1 MDATNTKSSNNLLKL
16 TIGALGVVFGDIGTS
31 PLYALRV
38 CFANTHSLPVTD
50 QNIYGVLSLIF
61 WSLIIVISIKYLVLI
76 LRADNNG
83 EGGILALMALVLPTK
98 KNRKYLLILSMG
110 LFGAALLYGD
120 GMITPAI
127 SVLSAAEGLQIATPL
142 FKPYIIPI
150 TIVILFILFYF
161 QKTGTAKVGMIF
173 GPIILIWFIT
183 LAVLGIN
190 SIVKQPSVL
199 YALNPYYAF
208 HFFQLNGIDSLVI
221 LGAVFLAVTGG
232 EALYADLGHFG
243 KKPIRLG
250 WFYLVLPC
258 LVLNYFGQGA
268 LLLQNHQFIKN
279 PFYYLAPHWALYPLV
294 TIATFATVIASQAVI
309 SGAFSLSYQAI
320 QLGFMAR
327 FKIVHTS
334 SDERGQIYIPQLN
347 WILFFATIWLVGSF
361 KTSDNLAAAYGVA
374 VSTTMVITTLLAFV
388 AMRNLWKW
396 KLPVAI
402 SVAVFF
408 LIIDL
413 SFFTANIVKIPEGGW
428 FPLAVAG
435 SIYFMMT
442 TWHRGKRMMSIQIN
456 KITDPLEKF
465 ITYYQTEAESIVS
478 GTAIYLTSNPYG
490 TPPAL
495 FYNLKYNKV
504 LHEHII
510 ILCIKFD
517 PVPHVNLLKKATVT
531 KMDEYISLIII
542 HYGYMDTTNIPEAL
556 QILNKECIA
565 IDLKNE
571 IYFLGRESV
580 EVTKHTGM
588 SPFRETVFEYLG
600 RNSARLT
607 SYFNLPYNKVF
618 EIGSR
623 IRL

>member
-1 MDATNTKSSNNLLKL
+1 
-16 TIGALGVVFGDIGTS
+16 
-31 PLYALRV
+31 
-38 CFANTHSLPVTD
+38 
-50 QNIYGVLSLIF
+50 
-61 WSLIIVISIKYLVLI
+61 
-76 LRADNNG
+76 
-83 EGGILALMALVLPTK
+83 
-98 KNRKYLLILSMG
+98 
-110 LFGAALLYGD
+110 
-120 GMITPAI
+120 
-127 SVLSAAEGLQIATPL
+127 
-142 FKPYIIPI
+142 
-150 TIVILFILFYF
+150 
-161 QKTGTAKVGMIF
+161 
-173 GPIILIWFIT
+173 
-183 LAVLGIN
+183 
-190 SIVKQPSVL
+190 
-199 YALNPYYAF
+199 
-208 HFFQLNGIDSLVI
+208 LNGIGSLVI

-243 KKPIRLG
+243 KRPIRLG
-250 WFYLVLPC
+250 WFCLVLPC

-268 LLLQNHQFIKN
+268 LLLVNHNFIKN

-294 TIATFATVIASQAVI
+294 TLAAFATVIASQAVI

-334 SDERGQIYIPQLN
+334 PDEQGQIYIPQLN
-347 WILFFATIWLVGSF
+347 WILFFATVWLVGSF

-388 AMRNLWKW
+388 AMRQLWKW
-396 KLPVAI
+396 SLPAAI
-402 SVAVFF
+402 SLVVFF

-413 SFFTANIVKIPEGGW
+413 SFFTANIVKVPDGGW

-435 SIYFMMT
+435 CIYFMMT

-456 KITDPLEKF
+456 KITGSLEKF
-465 ITYYQTEAESIVS
+465 LTYYKTKTQSIVS

-510 ILCIKFD
+510 ILNIEFD
-517 PVPHVNLLKKATVT
+517 PVPHVSLLKKATIT
-531 KMDEYISLIII
+531 KMDEQISLVTL
-542 HYGYMDTTNIPEAL
+542 HYGYMDNTDIPEAL
-556 QILNKECIA
+556 QILNKERIK
-565 IDLKNE
+565 IDLENA

-580 EVTKHTGM
+580 VVTKHTGM

-600 RNSARLT
+600 RNSARIT

-623 IRL
+623 IKL

>member
-1 MDATNTKSSNNLLKL
+1 MEPKSSNNLFKV
-16 TIGALGVVFGDIGTS
+16 TIAALGIVFGDIGTS

-38 CFANTHSLPVTD
+38 CFAGTHGLAVTD

-61 WSLIIVISIKYLVLI
+61 WSLILVISIKYLVLI

-83 EGGILALMALVLPTK
+83 EGGILALMALVLPNK
-98 KNRKYLLILSMG
+98 KNQKYILVLTMG

-127 SVLSAAEGLQIATPL
+127 SVLSAMEGLQIATP
-142 FKPYIIPI
+142 FFEPFVIPI
-150 TIVILFILFYF
+150 TIVILFVLFYF
-161 QKTGTAKVGMIF
+161 QKTGTSKVGMIF
-173 GPIILIWFIT
+173 GPIILVWFVT
-183 LAVLGIN
+183 LGLLGIN
-190 SIVKQPSVL
+190 SIVKEPLVL

-208 HFFQLNGIDSLVI
+208 HFFQINGFGSLVI

-268 LLLQNHQFIKN
+268 LLLVNHNYIQN
-279 PFYYLAPHWALYPLV
+279 PFYFLAPHWALYPLV
-294 TIATFATVIASQAVI
+294 TLAAFATVIASQAVI

-334 SDERGQIYIPQLN
+334 PNERGQIYIPQLN
-347 WILFFATIWLVGSF
+347 WILFFATVWLVGSF

-374 VSTTMVITTLLAFV
+374 VSTTMVITTLLAFI
-388 AMRNLWKW
+388 AMRQLWNWNL
-396 KLPVAI
+396 PAAV
-402 SVAVFF
+402 SVVVFF

-413 SFFTANIVKIPEGGW
+413 SFFAANIVKVPEGGW

-435 SIYFMMT
+435 CIYFMMT
-442 TWHRGKRMMSIQIN
+442 TWHRGKRMISIRIN

-495 FYNLKYNKV
+495 FYNLRHNKI

-510 ILCIKFD
+510 ILSVEFD
-517 PVPHVNLLKKATVT
+517 QASHVDLLTKARIT
-531 KMDEYISLIII
+531 KLDKYTTLIII
-542 HYGYMDTTNIPEAL
+542 HYGYMDSTDIPETL
-556 QILNKECIA
+556 QLLNKTNTT
-565 IDLKNE
+565 IDLKNA
-571 IYFLGRESV
+571 IYFLGRESIV
-580 EVTKHTGM
+580 VTKHTGM

-600 RNSARLT
+600 RNSARIS
-607 SYFNLPYNKVF
+607 SYFNLPYNQVF

-623 IRL
+623 IKL

>member
-1 MDATNTKSSNNLLKL
+1 MESKSSNNLFKV
-16 TIGALGVVFGDIGTS
+16 TIAALGIVFGDIGTS

-38 CFANTHSLPVTD
+38 CFAGSHGLAVTD

-83 EGGILALMALVLPTK
+83 EGGILALMALVLPNK
-98 KNRKYLLILSMG
+98 KNRKYILILTMG

-127 SVLSAAEGLQIATPL
+127 SVLSAMEGLQIATP
-142 FKPYIIPI
+142 FFEPFIIPI
-150 TIVILFILFYF
+150 TVAILFVLFYF

-173 GPIILIWFIT
+173 GPIILVWFVA
-183 LAVLGIN
+183 LGALGIN
-190 SIVKQPSVL
+190 SIVKEPSVL

-208 HFFQLNGIDSLVI
+208 HFFQLNGFGGLII

-243 KKPIRLG
+243 KRPIRLG

-268 LLLQNHQFIKN
+268 LLLVNHNYITN

-294 TIATFATVIASQAVI
+294 IIAAFATVIASQAVI

-334 SDERGQIYIPQLN
+334 PDERGQIYIPQLN
-347 WILFFATIWLVGSF
+347 WILFFATVWLVGSF
-361 KTSDNLAAAYGVA
+361 KTSNNLAAAYGVA

-388 AMRNLWKW
+388 AMRNLWNW
-396 KLPVAI
+396 SLPAAV
-402 SVAVFF
+402 SVVVFF

-413 SFFTANIVKIPEGGW
+413 SFFAANIVKVPEGGW

-435 SIYFMMT
+435 CIYFMMT
-442 TWHRGKRMMSIQIN
+442 TWHRGKRMMSIRIN
-456 KITDPLEKF
+456 KITDSLEKF

-495 FYNLKYNKV
+495 FYNLKHNKI

-510 ILCIKFD
+510 ILSIQFD
-517 PVPHVNLLKKATVT
+517 QAAHVDLLTKASIT
-531 KMDEYISLIII
+531 KLDKYSTLIII
-542 HYGYMDTTNIPEAL
+542 HYGYMDSTDIPDAL
-556 QILNKECIA
+556 KLLNKTNTA
-565 IDLKNE
+565 IDLENA
-571 IYFLGRESV
+571 IYFLGRESIV
-580 EVTKHTGM
+580 VTKNTGM

-600 RNSARLT
+600 RNSARIS

-623 IRL
+623 IKL

>member
-1 MDATNTKSSNNLLKL
+1 MKNKSSNGLFKV
-16 TIGALGVVFGDIGTS
+16 TIAALGIVFGDIGTS

-38 CFANTHSLPVTD
+38 CFGGTHGLAVTD
-50 QNIYGVLSLIF
+50 QNIYGILSLIF
-61 WSLIIVISIKYLVLI
+61 WSLILVISIKYLALI

-83 EGGILALMALVLPTK
+83 EGGILALMALVLPNK
-98 KNRKYLLILSMG
+98 KNQKYIVILTMG

-127 SVLSAAEGLQIATPL
+127 SVLSAMEGLQIATP
-142 FKPYIIPI
+142 FFEPFIIPI
-150 TIVILFILFYF
+150 TIAILFALFYF

-173 GPIILIWFIT
+173 GPIILIWFVT
-183 LAVLGIN
+183 LGALGIN
-190 SIVKQPSVL
+190 SIVKEPSVL

-208 HFFQLNGIDSLVI
+208 HFFQLNGIGGLVI

-268 LLLQNHQFIKN
+268 LLLVNHNFVTN

-294 TIATFATVIASQAVI
+294 SIAAFATVIASQAVI

-334 SDERGQIYIPQLN
+334 PDEKGQIYIPQLN
-347 WILFFATIWLVGSF
+347 WIIFFATIWLVGSF

-374 VSTTMVITTLLAFV
+374 VSTTMVITTLLAYE
-388 AMRNLWKW
+388 AMENLWKW
-396 KLPVAI
+396 KKAAAI
-402 SVAVFF
+402 SLAVFF

-413 SFFTANIVKIPEGGW
+413 SFFTANIVKVPEGGW

-435 SIYFMMT
+435 CIYFMMT
-442 TWHRGKRMMSIQIN
+442 TWHRGKRMLSIRIN
-456 KITDPLEKF
+456 KTTDSLEKF
-465 ITYYQTEAESIVS
+465 MTYYKSKAQSFVS
-478 GTAIYLTSNPYG
+478 GTAIYLTSNPVG

-495 FYNLKYNKV
+495 YLNLKHNKV
-504 LHEHII
+504 LHKQIV

-517 PVPHVNLLKKATVT
+517 AVPHVNLLKKATI
-531 KMDEYISLIII
+531 KRMDETISLVTL
-542 HYGYMDTTNIPEAL
+542 HYGYMDTTDIPAAL
-556 QILNKECIA
+556 RILDKERIS
-565 IDLKNE
+565 IDFENA

-580 EVTKHTGM
+580 VVKKHTGM

-600 RNSARLT
+600 RNSARIT

-623 IRL
+623 IKL